1 MLLLLLEL
9 LHVEVELVTLEDV
22 TVGSAR
28 LAGSGAD
35 AGQQTTRLELID
47 QSLLEHSLSLSGGNL
62 SLHVGRLLNG
72 LSDLGGGSVGA
83 LLLLGQIN
91 SVVLQ
96 IPLSEGS
103 GIDLNDGVLGQ
114 SLSTDELLV
123 GSVVHGIQDTS
134 LVGSVLTG
142 PDEVS
147 SVESHGTELEVSTT
161 ASDSVNSLVTNL
173 GVSSGSTELE
183 LSLLLMDV
191 SASTSSSRKE

>member
-1 MLLLLLEL
+1 MLQ
-9 LHVEVELVTLEDV
+9 V
-22 TVGSAR
+22 
-28 LAGSGAD
+28 
-35 AGQQTTRLELID
+35 
-47 QSLLEHSLSLSGGNL
+47 
-62 SLHVGRLLNG
+62 
-72 LSDLGGGSVGA
+72 
-83 LLLLGQIN
+83 
-91 SVVLQ
+91 
-96 IPLSEGS
+96 PLSERS
-103 GIDLNDGVLGQ
+103 GVDLNDGVLGQ

-191 SASTSSSRKE
+191 SASTSSSRKGRCIKEMVLCDQHTYACDGCREKFPFK

>member
-1 MLLLLLEL
+1 M
-9 LHVEVELVTLEDV
+9 
-22 TVGSAR
+22 
-28 LAGSGAD
+28 
-35 AGQQTTRLELID
+35 
-47 QSLLEHSLSLSGGNL
+47 
-62 SLHVGRLLNG
+62 
-72 LSDLGGGSVGA
+72 
-83 LLLLGQIN
+83 
-91 SVVLQ
+91 LQ

-123 GSVVHGIQDTS
+123 RSVVHGIQDTS